1 MAAIVTP
8 SLVVAEFSAPVRR
21 PCRDTAPVVRPCR
34 ETIRQLVAS
43 LAPSRSA
50 TERRD
55 DRRFP
60 FPYPVRIAPAE
71 NDLSETSEP
80 AFTVIGKHLSETG
93 LGFYHEQPL
102 PFRRVNVWL
111 GSRIGLEVGLLM
123 DLSWCRFVGQGW
135 YISGGR
141 FIDAVNE

>member
-1 MAAIVTP
+1 MAAIATP
-8 SLVVAEFSAPVRR
+8 TLVVPDFSAPVQRPYRAAAPVQR
-21 PCRDTAPVVRPCR
+21 PCRDT
-34 ETIRQLVAS
+34 IRRLVAS

-50 TERRD
+50 VERRG

-60 FPYPVRIAPAE
+60 FPYPVRIAPIEDDA
-71 NDLSETSEP
+71 SATGEP

-102 PFRRVNVWL
+102 PFRRVTVWL
-111 GSRIGLEVGLLM
+111 GSRVGLEVELVM

-135 YISGGR
+135 YVSGGR
-141 FIDAVNE
+141 FIDAVSG